1 MIPSDHFVRFYN
13 EVFKYLDEKGNLQ
26 DYYQEISRHQEHHCL
41 DLFCRKGI
49 AGMREYWGMIAKEEN
64 IIKKKESVC
73 TDTKMLSGGNI
84 CPSLSKNLD
93 NDAGLCE
100 KYCLHCPGWVIPIFT
115 KSGFYCVY
123 DLVDLREPTCSMNVF
138 AIRKEAE
145 EFKAQKIAEGA
156 SAGLIHDNLDQAE
169 EIEANKERLRPLR
182 EKELQTAAM

>member
-1 MIPSDHFVRFYN
+1 
-13 EVFKYLDEKGNLQ
+13 
-26 DYYQEISRHQEHHCL
+26 
-41 DLFCRKGI
+41 
-49 AGMREYWGMIAKEEN
+49 
-64 IIKKKESVC
+64 
-73 TDTKMLSGGNI
+73 MLSGGNI